1 MRGHDDHASGD
12 EPERIELD
20 TGAERGTPDS
30 GPATGTTAP
39 ADRGVA
45 RWRLRNWRLRSKL
58 AVVLLVPA
66 LSTLTLAGLRLNTQL
81 DDVELYGEVQ
91 RELRLSAQAAAVVDT
106 LQLERDAAVH
116 FVASRRDSGINAELS
131 ARASRVDTEVAKYR
145 DVATTVAGID
155 EPVREAFQKSLQS
168 LDALPALRNTT
179 TTTLYPDV
187 SVASAYGQI
196 IASLAQVHRATASS
210 LSHPDI
216 TPLSGANLALYSA
229 KEQLFQQNAI
239 LLSTARRG
247 GFGPNQEVAL
257 RASQSRLDA
266 ALAEFTNV
274 ASREN
279 RQLYSDVV
287 SGTSVDARNRLVTLS
302 LVQSAES
309 GRVSIGDTDVLKVG
323 EETAALIR
331 TVSQDIEKQADRA
344 AADLVDAAR
353 TGAWRDAA
361 LVAFALIIAFAL
373 MAFVAR
379 SMVKPLRVLR
389 RSAMDV
395 ARNRLPE
402 AIKRIRTHR
411 DPDLAA
417 EEALVPVPITTTEEV
432 GQVARAFDAV
442 QREAVRLAV
451 EQVALR
457 ANVNDMFINLSR
469 RSQALV
475 ERQIAVIDRL
485 EQDEQDPDQLASL
498 FELDHLAT
506 QMRRNSE
513 NLLVLSGTT
522 VARRVTRPVPIN
534 EVLGAAVSEVEKYA
548 RVQIA
553 PAPELKVQGR
563 VVNDLAHLIAELL
576 DNATAFSKPTTKVT
590 VRAIETRRGEV
601 SIRIHDRGVGMQ
613 EQDVAEANSKLADPP
628 EVDVSVARE
637 MGLYVVGQLAKRHEI
652 RVTLSNN
659 DDIEGGVT
667 AQVVLPVS
675 LLHRGPEQPPTGR
688 PTPPVPAREEPDV
701 ADSGVGVLAGVPKWT
716 PDGAP
721 SMFDAEPVPSV
732 VETHRQE
739 PAADFEPFRVEQTP
753 TTDLFTATVTDS
765 PAPSAA
771 GVPDYTYPPLPQRPV
786 PAAAEPEPEPEP
798 APRPVPPVEDEASTQ
813 RLPIYE
819 DVLSRWFQGSEAS
832 EAPVHGDLSAES
844 YDAGS
849 DESYDAEPDPVSDAD
864 ASSVPPES
872 PAERTLFADRV
883 DLVGPDTEPEPS
895 RRTSG
900 GLPKREPG
908 PSAIP
913 SSGAAT
919 VPGGWG
925 ASDDGWSAATALL
938 GSTVDDTTTAG
949 LPKRVPKARLVP
961 GSLTGPSP
969 RSATGAQR
977 QSAGVA
983 TAEQPIPGRSA
994 DRLRQRF
1001 ATYQRGIQLG
1011 RESADSD
1018 GLPWEGL
1025 PSQSDA
1031 DKEQK

>member
-1 MRGHDDHASGD
+1 M
-12 EPERIELD
+12 
-20 TGAERGTPDS
+20 
-30 GPATGTTAP
+30 
-39 ADRGVA
+39 
-45 RWRLRNWRLRSKL
+45 RSKL

-66 LSTLTLAGLRLNTQL
+66 LSTLALAGLRLNTQL
-81 DDVELYGEVQ
+81 GDVELFGKVQ
-91 RELRLSAQAAAVVDT
+91 RELELSAQVASVSDA
-106 LQLERDAAVH
+106 LQLERDAAVA
-116 FVASRRDSGINAELS
+116 FVAGERRDAAEWTKRSSEVDGQVSRLRDVTGSTSGI
-131 ARASRVDTEVAKYR
+131 DQ
-145 DVATTVAGID
+145 
-155 EPVREAFQKSLQS
+155 PVREAFQKSLQA
-168 LDALPALRNTT
+168 LDGLNALRNTT
-179 TTTLYPDV
+179 QGTLYPDS
-187 SVASAYGQI
+187 SVASAYTQI
-196 IASLAQVHRATASS
+196 LSALAQVHRVTASS
-210 LSHPDI
+210 LSNQDL

-229 KEQLFQQNAI
+229 KEQLSLQNAI
-239 LLSTARRG
+239 LVATAKKH

-257 RASQSRLDA
+257 RAAQSRLDA
-266 ALAEFTNV
+266 ALTEFANT
-274 ASREN
+274 ASPEN
-279 RQLYSDVV
+279 RQRYSDIV
-287 SGTSVDARNRLVTLS
+287 SGSAVDARSQFVQLA
-302 LVQSAES
+302 LVQQADQGE
-309 GRVSIGDTDVLKVG
+309 VSIPDADVLKAG
-323 EETAALIR
+323 EETAKLIR
-331 TVSQDIEKQADRA
+331 QVSVDIEKQADDTVQRLA
-344 AADLVDAAR
+344 AEAS

-361 LVAFALIIAFAL
+361 LVAFALVIAFAL

-379 SMVKPLRVLR
+379 SMLTPLRVLR

-411 DPDLAA
+411 DPERAA
-417 EEALVPVPITTTEEV
+417 EEALVPVPIQTTEEV

-442 QREAVRLAV
+442 QREAIRLAV

-522 VARRVTRPVPIN
+522 VTRRVTRPVPIN

-613 EQDVAEANSKLADPP
+613 EQDVLEANHKLAEPP

-675 LLHRGPEQPPTGR
+675 LLHRGADAPAPSQRPAPLPPR
-688 PTPPVPAREEPDV
+688 QADLSVE
-701 ADSGVGVLAGVPKWT
+701 DSGVGVLSGVPKWT
-716 PDGAP
+716 PEATPPFDRPDATPAP
-721 SMFDAEPVPSV
+721 FPNAVHHHEAEPATGS
-732 VETHRQE
+732 
-739 PAADFEPFRVEQTP
+739 AFEPFELEQTSAA
-753 TTDLFTATVTDS
+753 DLFTASVTET
-765 PAPSAA
+765 APPPGAD
-771 GVPDYTYPPLPQRPV
+771 VPDYTYPPSLRAAPV
-786 PAAAEPEPEPEP
+786 YEDEPEPEPEP
-798 APRPVPPVEDEASTQ
+798 VAHHHEDDASATQ

-819 DVLSRWFQGSEAS
+819 DVLSRWFQGNESS
-832 EAPVHGDLSAES
+832 EAPVQGELTAEH
-844 YDAGS
+844 AVH
-849 DESYDAEPDPVSDAD
+849 AAVSPAPP
-864 ASSVPPES
+864 APPRAAPPETVN
-872 PAERTLFADRV
+872 ERTMFADRAE
-883 DLVGPDTEPEPS
+883 LMGPESEHDAPTEFTRVPPPPPAKPAAVP
-895 RRTSG
+895 G
-900 GLPKREPG
+900 GLPKREPA

-913 SSGAAT
+913 SSG
-919 VPGGWG
+919 PGWG
-925 ASDDGWSAATALL
+925 SADDGWSAASNLL
-938 GSTVDDTTTAG
+938 KSTVDETTSVG
-949 LPKRVPKARLVP
+949 LPKRVPKARLMP
-961 GSLTGPSP
+961 GSLGGPAPRPAAAPSP
-969 RSATGAQR
+969 QPAANGS
-977 QSAGVA
+977 SPSGVA
-983 TAEQPIPGRSA
+983 TAAPPRRSA

-1001 ATYQRGIQLG
+1001 ATYQRGVQLG
-1011 RESADSD
+1011 RESADGD

-1025 PSQSDA
+1025 PLGSNA